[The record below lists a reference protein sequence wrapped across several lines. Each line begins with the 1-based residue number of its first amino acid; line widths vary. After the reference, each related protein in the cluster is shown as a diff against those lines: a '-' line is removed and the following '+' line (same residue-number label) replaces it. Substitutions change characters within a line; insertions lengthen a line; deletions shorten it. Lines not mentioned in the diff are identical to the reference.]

1 MTLPLNFIF
10 GQNDSIVE
18 VSAGTETLVTEEP
31 VVENVNPY
39 KGILESRQFVFNIKS
54 ILRGLL
60 GLVSLLL
67 IAFLF
72 STNRRKINWKTVGI
86 ALLMQLLIALGILT
100 VPAVQTL
107 FEIFGKAF
115 VVVLD
120 WTKAGSNFLFG
131 SLMDQNKFG
140 YVFALQILPTI
151 IFFSALTSLLFYW
164 GILQKVVWVM
174 AWVFTKL
181 MNLSGAESLSTTG
194 NILLGYFAEGCMG
207 HGLGLHQADEPLGG
221 RKPVNN
227 R

>member
-120 WTKAGSNFLFG
+120 WTKTGSNFLFG
-131 SLMDQNKFG
+131 SLMVQN
-140 YVFALQILPTI
+140 
-151 IFFSALTSLLFYW
+151 
-164 GILQKVVWVM
+164 
-174 AWVFTKL
+174 
-181 MNLSGAESLSTTG
+181 
-194 NILLGYFAEGCMG
+194 
-207 HGLGLHQADEPLGG
+207 
-221 RKPVNN
+221 
-227 R
+227 